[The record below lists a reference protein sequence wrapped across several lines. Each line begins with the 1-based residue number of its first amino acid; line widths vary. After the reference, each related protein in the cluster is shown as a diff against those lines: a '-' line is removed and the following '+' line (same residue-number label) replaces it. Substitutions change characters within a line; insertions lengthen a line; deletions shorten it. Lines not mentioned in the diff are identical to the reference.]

1 MIIVIIITIVK
12 FSSQIVDT
20 AIDTLKN
27 VEFKECVDN
36 ENHY

>member
-27 VEFKECVDN
+27 VEFNVFKGM
-36 ENHY
+36 Y